1 MVELVGSQTIDVNG
15 PVNIC
20 VSRGKINPL
29 SAAGENG
36 LLISFLEAS
45 KGHHLVSNF
54 PIFLPPLPVGGT
66 GFLWNKLVNCL

>member
-1 MVELVGSQTIDVNG
+1 MVELVGRQTIDVNG

-29 SAAGENG
+29 RVAGENG

-54 PIFLPPLPVGGT
+54 PIFLPPL
-66 GFLWNKLVNCL
+66 LMEEQISLEISWSMCL